1 MKIPN
6 IFKRLTAIIMVVV
19 MSVTFIPLGTIGG
32 IDLSFKAG
40 ATGAEEVKTGYCG
53 AHGDNVSYTLYD
65 NGLLVIYGQGE
76 MEDYDSL
83 NPPPYCS
90 SIAIEQVSIGSN
102 ITRIGNYAFC
112 DCDCLTSVT
121 ISDSVISIGEDSFNF
136 CYDLEVVDFT
146 GSEEQW
152 NNISIE
158 SGNGFLTSATI
169 NYYFN
174 CEHINTTLYDQ
185 IDATCTEDGYTA
197 GEYCE
202 DCQTWLSGH
211 EVIKAHH
218 IDNDGDGLCEIC
230 EQKALNII
238 DSGYCGTQGDNVTYT
253 LYDNGLLV
261 IGGQGEMK
269 SSTFSERTDITS
281 VVISEG
287 VKSIEDDAFSG
298 CTGLTSVT
306 IPYSVTSIGDWA
318 FLGCTSLTS
327 ITIPDSVISIGGS
340 AFYNTEYYDDSSN
353 WNDNVL
359 YIGDYLIEAKN
370 DISGKYDIL
379 SGAKLIADE
388 AFANCS
394 ALTSITIPYS
404 VTSIGD
410 WAFEGC
416 TGLTSIT
423 IPDSVISMG
432 DRAFEYCS
440 CLTSITI
447 PDSVTSIGY
456 YTFAYCTSLISIT
469 IPDSVTSIGVWAF
482 RGCTGLTSVTIPDSV
497 ISIGDRAFEGCTG
510 LTSITVDEKNQN
522 YSSVDGVLFNKEKT
536 EFIQYPAVKEG
547 ASYTVPS
554 SVTSI
559 GHSAFKS
566 CTGLASVIIPD
577 SVKSIGSYA
586 FYDCTGL
593 TCITIPDSVKS
604 IGSYA
609 FYDCTGLT
617 SVTISDSV
625 SSIGDYAFEGCTG
638 LTSITI
644 SDRVKSI
651 GYSAFYYCYNLEDV
665 YYMGSEEQWNDIFI
679 DEENYCLTN
688 ATIHYN
694 YKPVHTHS
702 YTSSITTQA
711 TCTQEGIITYTCSCG
726 DSYTV
731 SIPMLDH
738 VFKDTVLIAPTVFA
752 EGKAIRTCE
761 NCDYSEEIIL
771 DKLESNTITDNNTGV
786 SIIFENEAYNNTDI
800 ELKVTLNSNTDLLE
814 IEDTVFNRFASYDI
828 ATLHDGE
835 KVQPAQSIWVCVP
848 LPEGFDENNT
858 VVYYV
863 SSENTYEK
871 INSFC
876 EDGKVYFNAEH
887 FSEYVIV
894 DESSVIEPN
903 NNCSCICHKTGFAGF
918 IYKIVRLFWRLF
930 KIKPVCQCGVNHY

>member
-1 MKIPN
+1 MKKPN

-19 MSVTFIPLGTIGG
+19 MSVTFIPFASIAG
-32 IDLSFKAG
+32 IDLGFIAN
-40 ATGAEEVKTGYCG
+40 ANGAEEVK
-53 AHGDNVSYTLYD
+53 
-65 NGLLVIYGQGE
+65 
-76 MEDYDSL
+76 
-83 NPPPYCS
+83 
-90 SIAIEQVSIGSN
+90 
-102 ITRIGNYAFC
+102 
-112 DCDCLTSVT
+112 
-121 ISDSVISIGEDSFNF
+121 
-136 CYDLEVVDFT
+136 
-146 GSEEQW
+146 
-152 NNISIE
+152 
-158 SGNGFLTSATI
+158 
-169 NYYFN
+169 
-174 CEHINTTLYDQ
+174 
-185 IDATCTEDGYTA
+185 
-197 GEYCE
+197 
-202 DCQTWLSGH
+202 
-211 EVIKAHH
+211 
-218 IDNDGDGLCEIC
+218 
-230 EQKALNII
+230 NII
-238 DSGYCGTQGDNVTYT
+238 DSGYCGAQGDNVTYT

-261 IGGQGEMK
+261 ISGQGEMK

-287 VKSIEDDAFSG
+287 VKSIEDEAFSG

-306 IPYSVTSIGDWA
+306 IPYSVTSIEHWA

-327 ITIPDSVISIGGS
+327 ITIPDSVTRIGYEAFLGCTSLTSITIPDSVTRIGHE

-394 ALTSITIPYS
+394 ALTSITIPDS
-404 VTSIGD
+404 VISIGD

-423 IPDSVISMG
+423 IPDSVISIG
-432 DRAFEYCS
+432 GSAFKYCS
-440 CLTSITI
+440 CLTSMTI

-456 YTFAYCTSLISIT
+456 YTFAYCTSLTSIT
-469 IPDSVTSIGVWAF
+469 IPY
-482 RGCTGLTSVTIPDSV
+482 SV
-497 ISIGDRAFEGCTG
+497 ISIGDWAFEGCTG

-559 GHSAFKS
+559 GHSAFRS
-566 CTGLASVIIPD
+566 CTGLTSVIIPD
-577 SVKSIGSYA
+577 SVKSIG
-586 FYDCTGL
+586 C
-593 TCITIPDSVKS
+593 
-604 IGSYA
+604 YA

-617 SVTISDSV
+617 SITISDSV
-625 SSIGDYAFEGCTG
+625 VSIGDYAFEGCTG
-638 LTSITI
+638 LASVTISDSVKSIGKSAFANCTGLTNIVIPDSVTNIDDYAFMECYSLTKVSIPSSVIRIGEYTFYDCFGLTSITI
-644 SDRVKSI
+644 PKNVIIIEDDAFGGCSGLTNIIIPDSVTNI
-651 GYSAFYYCYNLEDV
+651 GSFAFDECWNLKDV
-665 YYMGSEEQWNDIFI
+665 YFTGSEEQWNRISI
-679 DEENYCLTN
+679 GIENDYLTN

-702 YTSSITTQA
+702 YISNITTQA

-752 EGKAIRTCE
+752 EGKAIRTCD

-786 SIIFENEAYNNTDI
+786 SIIFESKAYNTDV
-800 ELKVTLNSNTDLLE
+800 ELKVTLNSNTDLFE
-814 IEDTVFNRFASYDI
+814 IEDTIFNRFASYDI
-828 ATLHDGE
+828 VTIHNGE
-835 KVQPAQSIWVCVP
+835 KVQPSQSVWICVP

-863 SSENTYEK
+863 SPENTKEK